1 MSSALHARSSNLAKP
16 NPLTNCEAPAGD
28 TARGFRDH
36 NSRHRDCATGSI
48 DELLASAKEQA
59 MLQAQFALRDHV
71 LSRADLGVEQ
81 IVVVIDEA
89 MVHE

>member
-1 MSSALHARSSNLAKP
+1 
-16 NPLTNCEAPAGD
+16 
-28 TARGFRDH
+28 
-36 NSRHRDCATGSI
+36 
-48 DELLASAKEQA
+48 